1 VGTGLIDR
9 GGMCGRIAVKA
20 AIAPALSP
28 APLLSWSGVI
38 FGTLF
43 WIWGWMQEGTGL
55 GQLLGGQIIT

>member
-1 VGTGLIDR
+1 MGLAVTHRIDLLP
-9 GGMCGRIAVKA
+9 AV
-20 AIAPALSP
+20 AIK